1 MTKLKRKLKMKTTYL
16 AEEIFEEIPG
26 DPYNVLLKFPPELVE
41 QAGWK
46 EGDTLTITLVD
57 GALSIQKNV

>member
-1 MTKLKRKLKMKTTYL
+1 MKTTYL

-26 DPYNVLLKFPPELVE
+26 DPDNVLLKFPPELVE